1 MYINLNNIQET
12 AYYGVTSA
20 NQFIELGWKIDLDDT
35 GKYPRYT
42 VYDPNGNDI
51 FAAENID
58 GLEPWMI
65 LECDYHHVAYSS
77 DYVSVYSAGKFAPY
91 HGRYG
96 EGYTVTINDEK
107 IKRCFKFYY
116 IKQGRA

>member
-1 MYINLNNIQET
+1 MYINLSNQHD
-12 AYYGVTSA
+12 ASHYGVTST

-35 GKYPRYT
+35 GKFPRYT
-42 VYDPNGNDI
+42 VYDQNGNDI
-51 FAAENID
+51 FTAENID
-58 GLEPWMI
+58 GLEPWMMTDCI
-65 LECDYHHVAYSS
+65 FHHGAYSS
-77 DYVSVYSAGKFAPY
+77 EYVSVYSAGKFATY

-116 IKQGRA
+116 IK

>member
-1 MYINLNNIQET
+1 MK
-12 AYYGVTSA
+12 
-20 NQFIELGWKIDLDDT
+20 KIDLMNEAECREHSIT
-35 GKYPRYT
+35 TAEQLAEQGWT
-42 VYDPNGNDI
+42 VELDEVTKLPHYLVRDSNGNLI
-51 FAAENID
+51 FDAENIN

-65 LECDYHHVAYSS
+65 TDCIFHHGAYTS
-77 DYVSVYSAGKFAPY
+77 DYVSVYSGGKFAPY

-116 IKQGRA
+116 IK